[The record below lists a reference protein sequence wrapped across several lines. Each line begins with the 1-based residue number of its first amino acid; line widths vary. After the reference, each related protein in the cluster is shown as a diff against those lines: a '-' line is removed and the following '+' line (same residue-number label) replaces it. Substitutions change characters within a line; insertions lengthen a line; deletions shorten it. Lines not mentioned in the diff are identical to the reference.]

1 MEADPGTFDAQRL
14 QDYVAL
20 GVSRFSIGIQA
31 FQQVSAAP
39 LTPEGPEVSLRLR
52 LSLTRTG
59 AVAGKLLLTISR
71 GTHDQPMSVIIF
83 RPPDKHAAARG
94 MR

>member
-1 MEADPGTFDAQRL
+1 MVTEAENLYECRVAAGAEISMEADPGTFDAQRL

-39 LTPEGPEVSLRLR
+39 LTPEAPEV
-52 LSLTRTG
+52 
-59 AVAGKLLLTISR
+59 
-71 GTHDQPMSVIIF
+71 F
-83 RPPDKHAAARG
+83 
-94 MR
+94 